1 MIPIPLQLLVAM
13 SLDALIGD
21 PTWWPHPVR
30 FIGAFALI
38 LEQKMRA
45 LFGNELVAGAF
56 TAFVV
61 IGTTWGVTFCLLEI
75 GSIFHPLLGD
85 AISIFIMYTGIA
97 AHDLAKHA
105 RSVHEAL
112 DGHDMELARKRVGM
126 ICGRDTDIM
135 DGQAAVTAT
144 IESVAENSVDGVT
157 APLFYGLLGGP
168 IGVMVYKAIS
178 TLDSTFGYK
187 NERYLH
193 FGWASARL
201 DDVAAFVPSRL
212 TSLLVPVAAWITG
225 LRGHGSFMVLKRDR
239 LKHASPNSGHT
250 EAAFA
255 GALGLRL
262 GGPSYYGGVL
272 HEKPFIGDPVN
283 EPDPQFIEESV
294 KLMNITTVI
303 SFIAFTILVFLL
315 KTI

>member
-1 MIPIPLQLLVAM
+1 MIPIPLQLIVAM

-21 PTWWPHPVR
+21 PRWWPHPVR
-30 FIGAFALI
+30 FIGEFALS
-38 LEQKMRA
+38 LEGKMRA
-45 LFGNELVAGAF
+45 LFKNELIAGAF
-56 TAFVV
+56 TAFAV
-61 IGTTWGVTFCLLEI
+61 IGATWGVTFCLVGI
-75 GSIFHPLLGD
+75 GRIFHPLLGD

-105 RSVHEAL
+105 RSVQGAL
-112 DGHDMELARKRVGM
+112 DEHDIELARKRVGM
-126 ICGRDTDIM
+126 ICGRDTGTL
-135 DGQAAVTAT
+135 DGQAVVMAT

-157 APLFYGLLGGP
+157 APLFYGLLAGP
-168 IGVMVYKAIS
+168 VGVMVYKAIS

-225 LRGHGSFMVLKRDR
+225 MRGHDSFRVLKRDR
-239 LKHASPNSGHT
+239 LKHASPNSGHS

-272 HEKPFIGDPVN
+272 HEKPFIGDPII
-283 EPDPQFIEESV
+283 EPDPKFIGKSV

-303 SFIAFTILVFLL
+303 SFVAFTVLFFLL
-315 KTI
+315 KHI